1 MNDITPLDREYFF
14 QGSMLISQTD
24 LSGTITF
31 VNRKFCE
38 VSGYKRE
45 ELVGENHNII
55 RHPSMPSTVFKKM
68 WSSISSG
75 QAWNGLIKNLRPDG
89 LYYWIDTEI
98 IPVHDEDDTLTG
110 FISAR
115 KVASKKDIDE
125 NQELYTKMLQA
136 Q

>member
-1 MNDITPLDREYFF
+1 MDNVTPLDREYFF
-14 QGSMLISQTD
+14 QGNMLISQTD
-24 LSGTITF
+24 LKGTITY

-45 ELVGENHNII
+45 ELVGQNHSIV
-55 RHPSMPSTVFKKM
+55 RHPGMPSGVFAKM
-68 WSSISSG
+68 WSSIADG
-75 QAWNGLIKNLRPDG
+75 QSWNGLIKNLRPDG
-89 LYYWIDTEI
+89 LYYWVDTEI
-98 IPVHDEDDTLTG
+98 IPVHDEHEVLTG

-125 NQELYTKMLQA
+125 NQDIYTKMLQA